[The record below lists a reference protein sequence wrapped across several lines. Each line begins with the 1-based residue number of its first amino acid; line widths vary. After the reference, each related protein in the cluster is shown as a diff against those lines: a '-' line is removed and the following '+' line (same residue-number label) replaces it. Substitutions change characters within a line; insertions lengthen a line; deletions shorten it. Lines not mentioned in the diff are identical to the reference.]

1 MRSSFSPPQVPTVL
15 AIALS
20 SLFVPLAAQA
30 ADSASA
36 LPEVTVSATRSPGF
50 TTSATT
56 LEPTPAQQA
65 STADTA
71 SLLNQVAGSSVVR
84 NGPLTGIA
92 ELRGLMGDNVN
103 VQVNGMTLTPAC
115 PNHMDPPL
123 HYITPQTLGT
133 LTVYPGIAPVSVG
146 GDHIGG
152 AIVAESAPPQFGTGS
167 GLSMHG
173 RVNASA
179 DSSNR
184 GSSLLLGATA
194 ANDRISLGYTGQW
207 LNGGNLRWPG
217 GTVADTGYH
226 ALNHDLSL
234 GLKLPADGLLQ
245 LDASQHHT
253 RNAGTPALP
262 MDMVDDK
269 ADSYSARYTGKL
281 GAGTV
286 AVKAYHHRIDHLMDN
301 YSLRPVMRGG
311 MAMQAPATS
320 TDQGAAVDYTLPDG
334 ANTWRT
340 GLSWHGN
347 DFQAYSLAASGN
359 PMSKRDNITPATR
372 RHLGAYG
379 EWERAWTPQW
389 DTRLGLRAD
398 QIKTDAAP
406 VTALGMTPNAM
417 SLADQARFNSA
428 QRAFTDNNWDVVLQ
442 TRFKAAEH
450 LTYTAGIAR
459 KMQSPSLLQR
469 YLWSPAN
476 ASAGMA
482 DGRTYLGNL
491 ALKPQ
496 VADTIDLG
504 ADWRGSGWRVAPSVY
519 YSRVHDYIQGT
530 PIARKDAAG
539 LPVLQYNNVQAEL
552 YGFDMNWALAVGL
565 PQGVSLDGVVSYVRG
580 KRTDVADNLYRIAP
594 LRATTNLRYATGPW
608 SANLQWVLAAKQ
620 TEVSA
625 YNGEKPTGGWGVL
638 NLHGTWQAS
647 SALQLTAG
655 LNNLF
660 DKNYADA
667 LSGVNRV
674 SGGDLP
680 VGARLPGA
688 GRSVFFGLNYAL

>member
-1 MRSSFSPPQVPTVL
+1 MSFSSPKPLAPTVL
-15 AIALS
+15 ALAVSALFS
-20 SLFVPLAAQA
+20 PLAAQA
-30 ADSASA
+30 AESAST
-36 LPEVTVSATRSPGF
+36 LPEVTVSASSLQGF
-50 TTSATT
+50 STSATT
-56 LEPTPAQQA
+56 MEPTPAQRA
-65 STADTA
+65 STADTS
-71 SLLNQVAGSSVVR
+71 SLLNQIAGAGVVR

-103 VQVNGMTLTPAC
+103 VQVNGMSITPAC

-152 AIVAESAPPQFGTGS
+152 AIVAESAPPQFGAGS
-167 GLSMHG
+167 GLTMHG
-173 RVNASA
+173 KVNAAA

-194 ANDRISLGYTGQW
+194 ANDRMSLGYTGQW

-226 ALNHDLSL
+226 ALNHDLTF
-234 GLKLPADGLLQ
+234 GLKLPSDGLLQ

-262 MDMVDDK
+262 MDMALDK

-281 GAGTV
+281 GAGLLS
-286 AVKAYHHRIDHLMDN
+286 VKAYHHTIDHLMDN
-301 YSLRPVMRGG
+301 FSLRKVMPGG

-320 TDQGAAVDYTLPDG
+320 TDKGAAIDYTLPDG
-334 ANTWRT
+334 ANTWRG

-359 PMSKRDNITPATR
+359 PMSKRDNITPSTR

-389 DTRLGLRAD
+389 DTRFGLRAD

-406 VTALGMTPNAM
+406 VTALGMAPNAM
-417 SLADQARFNSA
+417 TRADQAKFNA
-428 QRAFTDNNWDVVLQ
+428 ATRAFTDNNWDVVLQ
-442 TRFKAAEH
+442 TRFKASENA
-450 LTYTAGIAR
+450 TYTAGIAR

-491 ALKPQ
+491 ALQPE
-496 VADTIDLG
+496 VADTLDLG
-504 ADWRGSGWRVAPSVY
+504 ADWHGAGWRIAPSAY

-552 YGFDMNWALAVGL
+552 YGLDMNWSLAMGL
-565 PQGVSLDGVVSYVRG
+565 PRGVSLDGVVSYVRG
-580 KRTDVADNLYRIAP
+580 KRTDVPDNLYRIAP

-625 YNGEKPTGGWGVL
+625 YNGEKPTGGYGVL
-638 NLHGTWQAS
+638 NLHGAWQAS
-647 SALQLTAG
+647 PALQLTAG

-667 LSGVNRV
+667 LSGINRV

-680 VGARLPGA
+680 VGARIPGA

>member
-1 MRSSFSPPQVPTVL
+1 MTSTFRPILVPTTL
-15 AIALS
+15 ALALS
-20 SLFVPLAAQA
+20 TIFAAGPAQA
-30 ADSASA
+30 ADAPSV
-36 LPEVTVSATRSPGF
+36 LPEVTVSASSVQRFGSSDVTVQP
-50 TTSATT
+50 SA
-56 LEPTPAQQA
+56 AQQA
-65 STADTA
+65 SSADSA
-71 SLLNQVAGSSVVR
+71 SLLNQVAGAAAVR

-103 VQVNGMTLTPAC
+103 VQVNGMSITPAC

-123 HYITPQTLGT
+123 HYITPQTMGT

-152 AIVAESAPPQFGTGS
+152 AIVAESAPPQFGSGS
-167 GLSMHG
+167 GLTMHG
-173 RVNASA
+173 RINAAA
-179 DSSNR
+179 DSANR

-194 ANDRISLGYTGQW
+194 ANDRVSLGYTGQW
-207 LNGGNLRWPG
+207 LNGGNLRWHG

-226 ALNHDLSL
+226 ALNHDLAL
-234 GLKLPADGLLQ
+234 GLKLPNDGLLQ

-262 MDMVDDK
+262 MDMIDDK
-269 ADSYSARYTGKL
+269 ADSISARYSGKL
-281 GAGTV
+281 GAGTL

-301 YSLRPVMRGG
+301 YSLRKVMPGG
-311 MAMQAPATS
+311 MAMQAPAS
-320 TDQGAAVDYTLPDG
+320 SSDKGAAIDYTLPDG
-334 ANTWRT
+334 ANTWRG

-359 PMSKRDNITPATR
+359 PMSKRDNITPSTR

-389 DTRLGLRAD
+389 STLFGLRAD

-417 SLADQARFNSA
+417 SLADQATFNA
-428 QRAFTDNNWDVVLQ
+428 ANRAFTDNNWDVALQ
-442 TRFKAAEH
+442 TRYKAADT
-450 LTYTAGIAR
+450 LTYSAGIAR

-496 VADTIDLG
+496 VADTLDLG
-504 ADWRGSGWRVAPSVY
+504 LDWHGPGWRIAPSAY

-530 PIARKDAAG
+530 PIARMDAAG
-539 LPVLQYNNVQAEL
+539 LPILQYNNVQAEL
-552 YGFDMNWALAVGL
+552 YGLDMNWAMALGL
-565 PQGVSLDGVVSYVRG
+565 PQGVSLDGVLSYVRG
-580 KRTDVADNLYRIAP
+580 KRTDVSDNLYRIAP

-608 SANLQWVLAAKQ
+608 SANLQWMLAARQ
-620 TEVSA
+620 NQVSA

-680 VGARLPGA
+680 VGARIPGA
-688 GRSVFFGLNYAL
+688 GRSVFVGLNYAL

>member
-1 MRSSFSPPQVPTVL
+1 MPFSASKPFVPTVL
-15 AIALS
+15 ALAVSALFS
-20 SLFVPLAAQA
+20 PLAAQA

-36 LPEVTVSATRSPGF
+36 LPEVTVSASSLKGF
-50 TTSATT
+50 STSAVTV
-56 LEPTPAQQA
+56 EPSPAQRA
-65 STADTA
+65 GTADTA
-71 SLLNQVAGSSVVR
+71 GLLDSIAGAGVVR

-92 ELRGLMGDNVN
+92 QLRGLMGDNVN
-103 VQVNGMTLTPAC
+103 VQVDGMTITPAC

-152 AIVAESAPPQFGTGS
+152 AIVAESAPPPFGAGS
-167 GLSMHG
+167 GLTMHG
-173 RVNASA
+173 RINAAA
-179 DSSNR
+179 DSSND

-194 ANDRISLGYTGQW
+194 ANDRLSLGYTGQW

-226 ALNHDLSL
+226 ALNHDLAF
-234 GLKLPADGLLQ
+234 GLKLPSDGLLQ

-262 MDMVDDK
+262 MDMTLDK
-269 ADSYSARYTGKL
+269 ADSYSARYTGRL
-281 GAGTV
+281 GAGLLS
-286 AVKAYHHRIDHLMDN
+286 VKAYHHKIDHLMDN
-301 YSLRPVMRGG
+301 YSLRRVMPGG
-311 MAMQAPATS
+311 MAMQAPASS
-320 TDQGAAVDYTLPDG
+320 TDKGAALDYTLPDG
-334 ANTWRT
+334 ANTWRA

-347 DFQAYSLAASGN
+347 DFQAYTLAASGN
-359 PMSKRDNITPATR
+359 PMSRRDNITPSTR

-406 VTALGMTPNAM
+406 VTALGMMPNAM
-417 SLADQARFNSA
+417 TLADQARFNAANRS
-428 QRAFTDNNWDVVLQ
+428 FTDNNWDVVLQ
-442 TRFKAAEH
+442 TRFKASENA
-450 LTYTAGIAR
+450 TYSAGIAR

-469 YLWSPAN
+469 YLWSPAG

-491 ALKPQ
+491 ALKPEAA
-496 VADTIDLG
+496 VTLDLG
-504 ADWRGSGWRVAPSVY
+504 ADWHGTGWRIAPSIY

-539 LPVLQYNNVQAEL
+539 LPILQYNNVQAEL
-552 YGFDMNWALAVGL
+552 YGLDLNWALAAGL
-565 PQGVSLDGVVSYVRG
+565 PRGASLDGVVSYVRG

-594 LRATTNLRYATGPW
+594 LRATTNLRYATGAW
-608 SANLQWVLAAKQ
+608 SANLQWVLAARQ

-625 YNGEKPTGGWGVL
+625 YNGEKPTGGYGVL

-647 SALQLTAG
+647 PALQFTAG

-667 LSGVNRV
+667 LSGINRV
-674 SGGDLP
+674 PGGDLP
-680 VGARLPGA
+680 VGARIPGA
-688 GRSVFFGLNYAL
+688 GRSVFFGLNVAL

>member
-1 MRSSFSPPQVPTVL
+1 MPFSSPKHLAPTGL

-20 SLFVPLAAQA
+20 SLFSPLAAQA

-36 LPEVTVSATRSPGF
+36 LPAVTVSASSLRDF
-50 TTSATT
+50 ATSATT
-56 LEPTPAQQA
+56 LEPTPAQRA
-65 STADTA
+65 GTTDTA
-71 SLLNQVAGSSVVR
+71 SLLNQVAGAAVVR
-84 NGPLTGIA
+84 NGALTGIA

-103 VQVNGMTLTPAC
+103 VQVNGMTITPAC

-152 AIVAESAPPQFGTGS
+152 TIVATSAPPQFGAGG
-167 GLSMHG
+167 GLSMRG
-173 RVNASA
+173 RIDAAA
-179 DSSNR
+179 DSANN

-194 ANDRISLGYTGQW
+194 ANDRMSLGYTGQW

-226 ALNHDLSL
+226 ALNHELAF
-234 GLKLPADGLLQ
+234 GLKLPNDGLLQ
-245 LDASQHHT
+245 LDASQHRT

-262 MDMVDDK
+262 MDMIDDK
-269 ADSYSARYTGKL
+269 ADSYGARYVGRL
-281 GAGTV
+281 GAGTL
-286 AVKAYHHRIDHLMDN
+286 AVKAYRHTIDHLMDN
-301 YSLRPVMRGG
+301 YSLRKVMPGG
-311 MAMQAPATS
+311 VAMQAPATS
-320 TDQGAAVDYTLPDG
+320 TDKGTAIDYTLPDG
-334 ANTWRT
+334 ANTWRG

-347 DFQAYSLAASGN
+347 DFQAYSLAASGI
-359 PMSKRDNITPATR
+359 PTSKRDNITPSTR

-379 EWERAWTPQW
+379 EWERVWTPHW

-398 QIKTDAAP
+398 QIKTNSAP
-406 VTALGMTPNAM
+406 VTALGMAPNAVT
-417 SLADQARFNSA
+417 LADQAKFNA
-428 QRAFTDNNWDVVLQ
+428 ANRALTDNNWDMVLQ
-442 TRFKAAEH
+442 TRFKASDT

-482 DGRTYLGNL
+482 DGRTYLGSL
-491 ALKPQ
+491 ALRPE

-504 ADWRGSGWRVAPSVY
+504 ADWRGTGWRIAPSAY

-552 YGFDMNWALAVGL
+552 YGLDMNWALALGMPQDVG
-565 PQGVSLDGVVSYVRG
+565 LDGVVSYVRG
-580 KRTDVADNLYRIAP
+580 KRTDLADNLYRIAP
-594 LRATTNLRYATGPW
+594 LRATTNLRYAAGPW
-608 SANLQWVLAAKQ
+608 SANLQWVLAARQAK
-620 TEVSA
+620 VSA
-625 YNGEKPTGGWGVL
+625 YNGEKPTGGYGVL

-647 SALQLTAG
+647 SSLQLTAG

-680 VGARLPGA
+680 VGDRIPGA
-688 GRSVFFGLNYAL
+688 GRSVFVGLNVSL

>member
-1 MRSSFSPPQVPTVL
+1 MSSTIPATLAPTAVAL
-15 AIALS
+15 A
-20 SLFVPLAAQA
+20 LAALFGASAAHA
-30 ADSASA
+30 ADGANI
-36 LPEVTVSATRSPGF
+36 LPEVTVSASGLQGF
-50 TTSATT
+50 GSSDVTLQPSA
-56 LEPTPAQQA
+56 AQRA
-65 STADTA
+65 STADSA
-71 SLLNQVAGSSVVR
+71 SLLNQVAGAAVVR

-103 VQVNGMTLTPAC
+103 VQVNGMTITPAC

-152 AIVAESAPPQFGTGS
+152 AIVAEAAPPQFGAGS
-167 GLSMHG
+167 GLTLHG
-173 RVNASA
+173 RINAAA
-179 DSSNR
+179 DSSND

-194 ANDRISLGYTGQW
+194 ANDRMSLGYTGQW
-207 LNGGNLRWPG
+207 LNAGNLRWPG

-226 ALNHDLSL
+226 ALNHDLTF
-234 GLKLPADGLLQ
+234 GLKLPGDGLLQ

-262 MDMVDDK
+262 MDMIDDK
-269 ADSYSARYTGKL
+269 AESYSARYTGKL
-281 GAGTV
+281 GAGIL
-286 AVKAYHHRIDHLMDN
+286 AVKAYHHNIDHLMDN
-301 YSLRPVMRGG
+301 YSMRKVMPSG

-320 TDQGAAVDYTLPDG
+320 TDKGAAIDYTLPDG
-334 ANTWRT
+334 ANTWRG

-347 DFQAYSLAASGN
+347 DFQAYSLAASGL
-359 PMSKRDNITPATR
+359 PASKRDNITPSTR

-389 DTRLGLRAD
+389 NTLFGLRAD

-417 SLADQARFNSA
+417 SLADQAKFNA
-428 QRAFTDNNWDVVLQ
+428 ANRAFTDNNWDVVLQ
-442 TRFKAAEH
+442 TRFKAAEN

-491 ALKPQ
+491 ALRPE

-504 ADWRGSGWRVAPSVY
+504 ADWRGAGWRIAPSAY

-552 YGFDMNWALAVGL
+552 YGLDMNWAYALGL
-565 PQGVSLDGVVSYVRG
+565 PRGVSLDGVVSYVRG

-594 LRATTNLRYATGPW
+594 LRATTNLRYASGPW
-608 SANLQWVLAAKQ
+608 SANLQWGLAARQ
-620 TEVSA
+620 NEVSA
-625 YNGEKPTGGWGVL
+625 YNGEKPTGGYGVV

-647 SALQLTAG
+647 SALQVTAG

-680 VGARLPGA
+680 VGARIPGA
-688 GRSVFFGLNYAL
+688 GRSVFVGLNYAL